1 MATENINDSRLL
13 VELEG
18 SDYEIAEGEP
28 DVDGW
33 HIKDTQGANIGKVE
47 DLLFNPA
54 TRKVRYLIAD
64 LEARVFGVENRKVLI
79 PIGLAELHLSK
90 DEVYLPAIT
99 IAQLAAAP
107 DYIRETFKPED
118 EIAVRNAFSG
128 DIDIEQT
135 WDEQTFY
142 EHDHY
147 NQRNFYGRRYTG
159 RVDDII

>member
-1 MATENINDSRLL
+1 MAIENTDENRLL
-13 VELEG
+13 EELDR

-28 DVDGW
+28 DVQGW
-33 HIKDTQGANIGKVE
+33 HIKDTRGSKIGKVH

-64 LEARVFGVENRKVLI
+64 LEARVFGVQNRKVLI
-79 PIGLAELHLSK
+79 PIGLAELHLTD

-107 DYIRETFKPED
+107 DYIRESFKPED
-118 EIAVRNAFSG
+118 EITVRNAFAD
-128 DIDIEQT
+128 DIDIQQS

-147 NQRNFYGRRYTG
+147 NERNFYGRRFMG
-159 RVDDII
+159 RHE

>member
-1 MATENINDSRLL
+1 MATENKDDSRLL

-18 SDYEIAEGEP
+18 SEYEIAEGEP
-28 DVDGW
+28 DVQGW
-33 HIKDTQGANIGKVE
+33 HIRDTKGSNIGKVE

-90 DEVYLPAIT
+90 DEVYLPAVT

-107 DYIRETFKPED
+107 DYMRETFKPED
-118 EIAVRNAFSG
+118 EIKVRNTFIDDL
-128 DIDIEQT
+128 DIQQT
-135 WDEQTFY
+135 WDEKTFY

-147 NQRNFYGRRYTG
+147 NERNFYGRRFKN
-159 RVDDII
+159 RDEI

>member
-1 MATENINDSRLL
+1 MATEDNYENRRLE
-13 VELEG
+13 ELSK

-28 DVDGW
+28 D
-33 HIKDTQGANIGKVE
+33 IKEWDIHDNLGARIGSVH
-47 DLLFNPA
+47 DLLFNSS

-64 LEARVFGVENRKVLI
+64 LEARVFGVENRQVLI
-79 PIGLAELHLSK
+79 PIGLAELHLTK
-90 DEVYLPAIT
+90 DEVFLPAVT

-118 EIAVRNAFSG
+118 EIAVRNAFID
-128 DIDIEQT
+128 DIDIQQS

-147 NQRNFYGRRYTG
+147 NERNFYGRRFMNKNG
-159 RVDDII
+159 E

>member
-1 MATENINDSRLL
+1 MATENIDDSRIL
-13 VELEG
+13 VELDG

-28 DVDGW
+28 EVQGW
-33 HIKDTQGANIGKVE
+33 RIKDSRGSKVGKVH

-79 PIGLAELHLSK
+79 PIGLAELHLTE
-90 DEVYLPAIT
+90 DEVFLPAIT
-99 IAQLAAAP
+99 IAQLAASP
-107 DYIRETFKPED
+107 DYIRESFRPED
-118 EIAVRNAFSG
+118 EVNVRRTFSD
-128 DIDIEQT
+128 DIDIQQT

-147 NQRNFYGRRYTG
+147 NQRNFYGRRFTNK
-159 RVDDII
+159 DE

>member
-1 MATENINDSRLL
+1 MATENIDDSRLL
-13 VELEG
+13 VELED

-28 DVDGW
+28 EVQGW
-33 HIKDTQGANIGKVE
+33 HIKDTRGSKIGKVQ

-79 PIGLAELHLSK
+79 PIGLAELHLTD
-90 DEVYLPAIT
+90 DEVYLPAVT

-107 DYIRETFKPED
+107 DYIRESFKPED
-118 EIAVRNAFSG
+118 EIAVRNSFMD
-128 DIDIEQT
+128 DIDIQQT

-147 NQRNFYGRRYTG
+147 NQRNFYGRRFTG
-159 RVDDII
+159 RNEI